1 MPSKGH
7 LKYTQDELETR
18 IDQYFDRCHE
28 QDKRV
33 TWPGLAVALG
43 LSTETLRVW
52 MLDEEGKYKAVSAA
66 VKKASDRMSDEIQQR
81 NDPMAIFQLKQ
92 QCYGGYTDKREQ
104 EHGQTLKI
112 NVSFGNSGANST
124 K

>member
-1 MPSKGH
+1 MPNKGQ
-7 LKYTQDELETR
+7 LKYTQEELETR
-18 IDQYFDRCHE
+18 IDQYFLRCHE

-33 TWPGLAVALG
+33 TWPGLAVHLG

-66 VKKASDRMSDEIQQR
+66 VKRASDRMSDEIQQR

-92 QCYGGYTDKREQ
+92 QC
-104 EHGQTLKI
+104 
-112 NVSFGNSGANST
+112 
-124 K
+124 

>member
-66 VKKASDRMSDEIQQR
+66 IKKASDRMSDEIQQR
-81 NDPMAIFQLKQ
+81 NDPMAIFLLKQ

-104 EHGQTLKI
+104 ERDQTLKI
-112 NVSFGNSGANST
+112 NVSFGDSGANST

>member
-1 MPSKGH
+1 MPNKGQ
-7 LKYTQDELETR
+7 LKYTQEELETR
-18 IDQYFDRCHE
+18 IDQYFARCHE
-28 QDKRV
+28 RDKRV
-33 TWPGLAVALG
+33 TWPGLAVHLG

-66 VKKASDRMSDEIQQR
+66 IKRASDRMSDEIQQR

-92 QCYGGYTDKREQ
+92 QCYGGDTDKREQ
-104 EHGQTLKI
+104 ERDQTLKI
-112 NVSFGNSGANST
+112 NVSFGGSGANSA